1 MHRRGIVLAVR
12 LLIAGRDPA
21 HTSARSRGVVAE
33 NSPACGERTRRPLA
47 TFMYK
52 DRMTR
57 ASDKLVAV
65 GLVLGA
71 LVLVYWSVIRGL
83 VDAWSTDDNY
93 SHGFFIV
100 PLAVYFAWERRTAIA
115 NAPVRPSLF
124 GAVVVAGSL
133 FLLVAGLLGAELFL
147 SRVSII
153 GAIGGAILFLFG
165 WPMLRITF
173 FPLAFLLLMV
183 PLPAIIFNK
192 IAFPLQLLASN
203 VGEYTVRS
211 MDIPIL
217 REGNVLIL
225 ANATLEVAEAC
236 SGIRSLVS
244 LFTLG
249 IVFGYFVDRRSWV
262 RAVIALSAIPVA
274 ILANG
279 LRVASAGVAAH
290 NFGTAGVEG
299 LFHEFSGWVVFVIAF
314 LMMFALQRLL
324 HRFLPPRQPKVHVA
338 KQLPVTEP
346 ASA

>member
-1 MHRRGIVLAVR
+1 
-12 LLIAGRDPA
+12 
-21 HTSARSRGVVAE
+21 
-33 NSPACGERTRRPLA
+33 
-47 TFMYK
+47 
-52 DRMTR
+52 MTR
-57 ASDKLVAV
+57 ASDKLVAI
-65 GLVLGA
+65 GLVLVA

-100 PLAVYFAWERRTAIA
+100 PLAVYFAWERRAAIA

-124 GAVVVAGSL
+124 GALVVAGSL

-153 GAIGGAILFLFG
+153 GAIAGAILFLFG
-165 WPMLRITF
+165 WSMLRIVF

-192 IAFPLQLLASN
+192 IAFPLQLLASH
-203 VGEYTVRS
+203 VGEYSVRS

-249 IVFGYFVDRRSWV
+249 IVFGYFVDNRTWV
-262 RAVIALSAIPVA
+262 RAAIALSAIPVA

-290 NFGTAGVEG
+290 NYGTAGVEG
-299 LFHEFSGWVVFVIAF
+299 LFHEFSGWVVFIVAF
-314 LMMFALQRLL
+314 LMMLALQRLL
-324 HRFLPPRQPKVHVA
+324 HRFTPPRAPNVQVV
-338 KQLPVTEP
+338 KQVPVTEP

>member
-1 MHRRGIVLAVR
+1 M
-12 LLIAGRDPA
+12 
-21 HTSARSRGVVAE
+21 
-33 NSPACGERTRRPLA
+33 TRRQQQL
-47 TFMYK
+47 T
-52 DRMTR
+52 
-57 ASDKLVAV
+57 AV

-71 LVLVYWSVIRGL
+71 LLIVYWSVITGL
-83 VDAWSTDDNY
+83 VSDWSTDDNY

-100 PLAVYFAWERRTAIA
+100 PLALYFAWERRQKILA
-115 NAPVRPSLF
+115 APQQPSVL
-124 GAVVVAGSL
+124 GLLVVAGSL
-133 FLLVAGLLGAELFL
+133 FLLIAGLLGAELFL
-147 SRVSII
+147 SRVSIVLCL
-153 GAIGGAILFLFG
+153 AGAILFLFG
-165 WPMLRITF
+165 WPMLRVLA
-173 FPLAFLLLMV
+173 FPLAFMLLMI

-192 IAFPLQLLASN
+192 IAFPLQLLASH

-211 MDIPIL
+211 LDIPIL

-225 ANATLEVAEAC
+225 ANAKLEVAEAC

-249 IVFGYFVDRRSWV
+249 IVFGYFVDHRVWV
-262 RAVIALSAIPVA
+262 RSFIALSAIPVA

-324 HRFLPPRQPKVHVA
+324 QRLTPPTLPAPETV
-338 KQLPVTEP
+338 
-346 ASA
+346 SA

>member
-1 MHRRGIVLAVR
+1 
-12 LLIAGRDPA
+12 
-21 HTSARSRGVVAE
+21 
-33 NSPACGERTRRPLA
+33 
-47 TFMYK
+47 
-52 DRMTR
+52 MTR
-57 ASDKLVAV
+57 AAQRSPDEAEGRVGQLTAV
-65 GLVLGA
+65 GLVLAA
-71 LVLVYWSVIRGL
+71 LLVVYWSVIVGL
-83 VDAWSTDDNY
+83 VEAWSHDDNY

-100 PLAVYFAWERRTAIA
+100 PLALYFAWERRRAIA
-115 NAPVRPSLF
+115 AAPVRPSML
-124 GAVVVAGSL
+124 GAVVVAGCL

-153 GAIGGAILFLFG
+153 GTIAGALLFLFG
-165 WPMLRITF
+165 WPMLRILF
-173 FPLAFLLLMV
+173 FPLAFMLLMI

-203 VGEYTVRS
+203 VGEYTIRS
-211 MDIPIL
+211 MEIPIL

-249 IVFGYFVDRRSWV
+249 LVFGYFVDRRVWV
-262 RAVIALSAIPVA
+262 RAIIALSAIPVA
-274 ILANG
+274 IFANG

-324 HRFLPPRQPKVHVA
+324 QRFLPPPRAQQPA
-338 KQLPVTEP
+338 VTEA

>member
-1 MHRRGIVLAVR
+1 
-12 LLIAGRDPA
+12 
-21 HTSARSRGVVAE
+21 
-33 NSPACGERTRRPLA
+33 
-47 TFMYK
+47 
-52 DRMTR
+52 
-57 ASDKLVAV
+57 
-65 GLVLGA
+65 VLGA
-71 LVLVYWSVIRGL
+71 LVMVYWSILRGL
-83 VDAWSTDDNY
+83 ISAWSTDDNY

-100 PLAVYFAWERRTAIA
+100 PLALYFAWERRRAIA
-115 NAPVRPSLF
+115 AAPVRPSLF
-124 GAVVVAGSL
+124 GVLVVAGSL

-153 GAIGGAILFLFG
+153 LTIAGAILFLFG
-165 WPMLRITF
+165 WPMLRILF
-173 FPLAFLLLMV
+173 FPLAFMLLMI

-203 VGEYTVRS
+203 VGEYTIS
-211 MDIPIL
+211 SLDIPIL

-249 IVFGYFVDRRSWV
+249 LVFGYFVDRRVWV
-262 RAVIALSAIPVA
+262 RAIIALSAIPVA

-279 LRVASAGVAAH
+279 LRVASAGIAAH
-290 NFGTAGVEG
+290 NFGSAGVEG

-324 HRFLPPRQPKVHVA
+324 QRFLPPPRVPQ
-338 KQLPVTEP
+338 PVTEG

>member
-1 MHRRGIVLAVR
+1 MTLGTL
-12 LLIAGRDPA
+12 
-21 HTSARSRGVVAE
+21 RSHA
-33 NSPACGERTRRPLA
+33 A
-47 TFMYK
+47 TL
-52 DRMTR
+52 
-57 ASDKLVAV
+57 SGNDKLTAV
-65 GLVLGA
+65 A
-71 LVLVYWSVIRGL
+71 LVLCATTLVYWPVLTGL
-83 VDAWSTDDNY
+83 VSAWSTDDNY

-100 PLAVYFAWERRTAIA
+100 PLAIYFAWQRRDAIA
-115 NAPVRPSLF
+115 AAPVRPSLL

-133 FLLVAGLLGAELFL
+133 FLLAAGLLGAELFL
-147 SRVSII
+147 SRVSILGTI
-153 GAIGGAILFLFG
+153 AGAILFLFG
-165 WPMLRITF
+165 WNLLRLLI
-173 FPLAFLLLMV
+173 FPLAFMLLMV

-192 IAFPLQLLASN
+192 IAFPLQLLASH

-211 MDIPIL
+211 LEIPIL

-249 IVFGYFVDRRSWV
+249 IVFGYFVDHRPWV
-262 RAVIALSAIPVA
+262 RTVIALSAIPVA

-324 HRFLPPRQPKVHVA
+324 QRLLPPPAPAR
-338 KQLPVTEP
+338 LPATEG